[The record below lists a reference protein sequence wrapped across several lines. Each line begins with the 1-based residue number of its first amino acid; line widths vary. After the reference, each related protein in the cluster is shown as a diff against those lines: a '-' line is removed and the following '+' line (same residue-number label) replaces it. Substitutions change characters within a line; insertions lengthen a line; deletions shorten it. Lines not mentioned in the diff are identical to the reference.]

1 MKTQLDGDSCKIKN
15 PLNSESDND
24 LTITKIAAQMSAME
38 LIIGTFFQSL
48 HIPLTGHA
56 LSLNQ
61 GMFLCQTTSISS
73 SRWKAARA
81 CYEVSGV
88 ACVFKS
94 LAPSARKLGPMLSLM
109 MQGLFYSLGVLLF
122 GRGRL
127 GQLVGFI
134 FLSTWAFIQPLV
146 TLLVSFGWS
155 HSQDVFNFYVQ
166 RLNQDYAFIH
176 PIILGAI
183 LFILS
188 VKFLLAVLIVLIL
201 NNSSFE
207 KLKTKQAQLSD
218 YALEKLIHKEGL
230 LAPAKNKRA
239 GILKDLTQPLFL
251 MSLIFSFIF
260 LFVTKPSLS
269 VLVWNL
275 LRPVGIYLLIS
286 YCLRSPAFL
295 QFLDQKTQGWHLLEP
310 IKMRLKKLREY
321 LVSLQKVKRD
331 L

>member
-1 MKTQLDGDSCKIKN
+1 
-15 PLNSESDND
+15 
-24 LTITKIAAQMSAME
+24 
-38 LIIGTFFQSL
+38 
-48 HIPLTGHA
+48 
-56 LSLNQ
+56 
-61 GMFLCQTTSISS
+61 
-73 SRWKAARA
+73 
-81 CYEVSGV
+81 
-88 ACVFKS
+88 
-94 LAPSARKLGPMLSLM
+94 
-109 MQGLFYSLGVLLF
+109 
-122 GRGRL
+122 
-127 GQLVGFI
+127 
-134 FLSTWAFIQPLV
+134 
-146 TLLVSFGWS
+146 VSFGWS